1 MFPQELCSSLRI
13 PAILCNEM
21 AHRLPGLFSS
31 RLSGVCWDQPNLA
44 HFRSPLSIVIP
55 FSRRL
60 SKVMLPQM
68 GHFMG
73 EGCKN
78 LLRLSGC
85 KVQRVESNLVGYILR
100 VGRIH
105 KPLTAEKAIRPFMP
119 LHGYKAGR
127 QTPGKEFLIEEIVS
141 APQTVIP
148 DLDTAFY

>member
-13 PAILCNEM
+13 SAILCNKV

-31 RLSGVCWDQPNLA
+31 RLSGVCRDQPNLA
-44 HFRSPLSIVIP
+44 HFRCPLSVVIP
-55 FSRRL
+55 FSWRL

-85 KVQRVESNLVGYILR
+85 KVKRVQSNLVGYILW
-100 VGRIH
+100 VDRIH
-105 KPLTAEKAIRPFMP
+105 KTLTAEKAIRPFVP
-119 LHGYKAGR
+119 PHGYKAGW
-127 QTPGKEFLIEEIVS
+127 QTPGKEFLIEEIVCVS
-141 APQTVIP
+141 QTR
-148 DLDTAFY
+148 

>member
-1 MFPQELCSSLRI
+1 MFAQELCSSLSI
-13 PAILCNEM
+13 PTILFNEM

-31 RLSGVCWDQPNLA
+31 WFSGVCRDKPNLA
-44 HFRSPLSIVIP
+44 HFRCPLSIVIP
-55 FSRRL
+55 FPRRL
-60 SKVMLPQM
+60 PKVMLPQM

-73 EGCKN
+73 KGRKH

-85 KVQRVESNLVGYILR
+85 KVQRVQSNLIGYILR

>member
-1 MFPQELCSSLRI
+1 MFPQELCSNPSI
-13 PAILCNEM
+13 PTILCNEM

-31 RLSGVCWDQPNLA
+31 RLSSVCRDKPNLP
-44 HFRSPLSIVIP
+44 HFRGPLSVVIP

-60 SKVMLPQM
+60 PKVMLPQM

-78 LLRLSGC
+78 LLRFSGRE
-85 KVQRVESNLVGYILR
+85 VQRVESNLVRYILR

-105 KPLTAEKAIRPFMP
+105 KTLTAEKAIRPFVS

-127 QTPGKEFLIEEIVS
+127 QAPGKEFLIEKIV
-141 APQTVIP
+141 
-148 DLDTAFY
+148 

>member
-1 MFPQELCSSLRI
+1 MLSQKFCSSLRI
-13 PAILCNEM
+13 SPILSNEM

-31 RLSGVCWDQPNLA
+31 RLSGVSRDQPNLP
-44 HFRSPLSIVIP
+44 HFRSPLSVMIP

-85 KVQRVESNLVGYILR
+85 KVKRVQSNLVGYILR
-100 VGRIH
+100 VGRVH
-105 KPLTAEKAIRPFMP
+105 KTLTAEKAIRPFMP

-127 QTPGKEFLIEEIVS
+127 QTPGKDFLIEKIVC
-141 APQTVIP
+141 APQTVIR
-148 DLDTAFY
+148 